1 MEFMKYMTFEERI
14 ETLEKVSKT
23 QYLYCISKDTIL
35 ELLFWNQ
42 DEQKIKTII
51 SNLLETQEKYKY
63 NRKIIGEAALEL
75 YKEKPK
81 GKRRD
86 RLAMIIKLL
95 FDIDK
100 SYK

>member
-1 MEFMKYMTFEERI
+1 MKYMTFSERI
-14 ETLEKVSKT
+14 EVLEKISKT
-23 QYLYCISKDTIL
+23 QYLYCINKDIVL

-42 DEQKIKTII
+42 DEQKLKTII
-51 SNLLETQEKYKY
+51 SNLLETKEKYQY
-63 NRKIIGEAALEL
+63 NRKIICEAALEL

-86 RLAMIIKLL
+86 RLAMVIKLL

-100 SYK
+100 SYR